1 MRLLPTLAFSAIVP
15 LLALAASAGCSDSP
29 DATTGKRITLATK
42 VAPSPEAKAGF
53 TNAMGWNVKLS
64 KALVS
69 TGALYYFDGAV
80 IFSQAPPRRPGW
92 QSLFLRS
99 AHAHPGHYIPGESRG
114 EMLTPFSVDL
124 LAEGST
130 LPAGAGVTGVVRSA
144 TFSFRTPA
152 QGPVAAELSGHAVVL
167 EGVASKGGDARTF
180 RAELDAADL
189 ANTKG
194 APSVEGCPFTE
205 TTMTESGTV
214 TLSLKVA
221 LWFDQVEFDS
231 LPATPDGKAALMP
244 AAAIARNELVRGM
257 KAGDGYVFSYSK
269 P

>member
-1 MRLLPTLAFSAIVP
+1 MRLLPTLTLCALVP
-15 LLALAASAGCSDSP
+15 LSTLVAGAGCSDAP
-29 DATTGKRITLATK
+29 DATTGKRITLATR
-42 VAPSPEAKAGF
+42 VAASPEAKAGF
-53 TNAMGWNVKLS
+53 TNAMGWDVKLS
-64 KALVS
+64 KAVVS
-69 TGALYYFDGAV
+69 TGPLYYFDGAV
-80 IFSQAPPRRPGW
+80 IFSQAAPRRPGW
-92 QSLFLRS
+92 HSLFLRS

-124 LAEGST
+124 LADGST
-130 LPAGAGVTGVVRSA
+130 LPAGSGVTGVVRSA
-144 TFSFRTPA
+144 TFSFRMEA
-152 QGPVAAELSGHAVVL
+152 QGPVAAELSGHAVVF
-167 EGVASKGGDARTF
+167 EGVATKGADTRAF

-244 AAAIARNELVRGM
+244 AVAIARNELVRGM